1 MKILSSKK
9 IDGNG
14 LYLILRIFQEKSE
27 KIKDFKNYL
36 AHIFFVLLLVLLFLQ
51 HIWYNTLFDIRI
63 KLFHVDFSKLRIA
76 SQTELLLK
84 SFFECTYTL
93 FSNSLEKLNNVLRSV
108 LMSIRSVS
116 YSIPVLHFLF
126 D

>member
-1 MKILSSKK
+1 MKKLSSKK

-36 AHIFFVLLLVLLFLQ
+36 AHIFFVLLLVLVFLQ

-84 SFFECTYTL
+84 SFFECTL